1 MVDPASDCAIILTA
15 DDAILAK
22 QAAVDARYYPDPF
35 LSAMASSAVGLSGP
49 LQNHSDRKKHHQPI
63 IKRGT
68 HARVSCM
75 DRGIRSFLNMVH
87 DTTPQVVVLG
97 AGLDTTFY
105 RYSTGLLSVAS
116 PHGVRW
122 YEIDHPGVIHS
133 KAATILQLTQTTMK
147 SSTILPTG
155 PGFLV
160 HNEDTNSTCFM
171 VGHDLRQP
179 GILELLHLFEKT
191 TPTLFVLECVQMYL
205 PSNCSQ
211 SILNSI
217 SQQCSKVCV
226 LLYDPILGYSPFGKV
241 MEDHLNR
248 AGVTSSQSTM
258 AKTRTVMQHLE
269 FLLTCGYRQAV
280 GCDMWSAYQTVVTSE
295 QRHQANQCE
304 CLDEMEEWIMIMR
317 HYCLVVACN
326 NDVLE
331 VYCQVGQASPIG
343 FVEGMSIKVKSEVN

>member
-1 MVDPASDCAIILTA
+1 MEDHASVRAIILTA

-22 QAAVDARYYPDPF
+22 QATVDAGYYADPF
-35 LSAMASSAVGLSGP
+35 LSALASSAVGLSGP
-49 LQNHSDRKKHHQPI
+49 LQKPLTRKKYHQPL

-75 DRGIRSFLNMVH
+75 DRGIRAFLNMSH
-87 DTTPQVVVLG
+87 DKTPQVVVLG

-105 RYSTGLLSVAS
+105 RYLTGLLSVTS

-122 YEIDHPGVIHS
+122 YEIDHPEVIHS

-155 PGFLV
+155 SGFLV
-160 HNEDTNSTCFM
+160 RNEGTNSTCFM
-171 VGHDLRQP
+171 VAHDLRQP
-179 GILELLHLFEKT
+179 GMLEQLHFFDKT
-191 TPTLFVLECVQMYL
+191 AHTLFVLECVQMYL
-205 PSNCSQ
+205 PSDCSR

-226 LLYDPILGYSPFGKV
+226 LLYDPILGSSPFGKV

-248 AGVTSSQSTM
+248 ARVTTSLSTM
-258 AKTRTVMQHLE
+258 VKTRTVMQHLE
-269 FLLTCGYRQAV
+269 FLLACGYGQAV

-295 QRHQANQCE
+295 QRQQANQCE
-304 CLDEMEEWIMIMR
+304 CLDEMEEWILIMR
-317 HYCLVVACN
+317 HYCLIVACN
-326 NDVLE
+326 NVVLE
-331 VYCQVGQASPIG
+331 EYCKVGQASPLG
-343 FVEGMSIKVKSEVN
+343 FVEGMSDKMKTEVS